1 MVERVNGSKIQKLVP
16 KPEPEWSLLT
26 KDAAS
31 AARQMGLNTI
41 SLLASIGLGAEQ
53 CQAALNDLQAE
64 LRGYEHGVREGA
76 RIRGV
81 MRPQHNP
88 EVNKLQQQARA
99 LRALASKAVAAC
111 LAAPIK
117 TKTQPITAPVESRR

>member
-1 MVERVNGSKIQKLVP
+1 MVQRVNGTKLGKLEP
-16 KPEPEWSLLT
+16 KPEPEWSVLT
-26 KDAAS
+26 KETAS

-53 CQAALNDLQAE
+53 CLAALNDLQAE

-81 MRPQHNP
+81 MRPQYNA
-88 EVNKLQQQARA
+88 EVNKFQQQARA
-99 LRALASKAVAAC
+99 LRAQASKAIAAC
-111 LAAPIK
+111 LAAPK
-117 TKTQPITAPVESRR
+117 PTKTQPITAPLGNR